1 MMDKR
6 TEMWIWIMAV
16 LVCLIG
22 IAVMMP
28 VNTGCT
34 WWGR

>member
-1 MMDKR
+1 MTSKA
-6 TEMWIWIMAV
+6 TTLLILV
-16 LVCLIG
+16 LVAALIG

-28 VNTGCT
+28 VDTGCT